1 MRKYLFGLAFFCMCV
16 VLNAQSYSSSDE
28 MLQIELD
35 YKFEEETVFMP
46 EFGFLL
52 SPFNPGKNV
61 LYREIKGNTLVL
73 YNFPTYDF
81 IKKSQLSDEKLL
93 SLESIWY
100 VEKKELTNPVK
111 IRAKIRAS
119 KEKMVNIENIELR
132 LVYYVDEKAGK
143 DISPEMIKY
152 EVITIP
158 FKYEP

>member
-16 VLNAQSYSSSDE
+16 VLNAHSYSSSDE

-52 SPFNPGKNV
+52 DPFTLKRNV
-61 LYREIKGNTLVL
+61 CFREIQGNTLVL

-81 IKKSQLSDEKLL
+81 IKKSQLSDDKLL
-93 SLESIWY
+93 SWKSMWSIQ
-100 VEKKELTNPVK
+100 KKELTNPVK
-111 IRAKIRAS
+111 IRAKIGAS